1 MLFLSIAHHYLLW
14 HYSRAFLELF
24 HVWFNF
30 IWFVVHFFS
39 IPQLMRSWISP
50 WKRMVE
56 DRGNTWDLEALA
68 SFIIIGFISRIIGF
82 ILRTVVI
89 FLGLV
94 SLFATIASGLI
105 IHVFWIVAPIAI
117 IGILGF
123 GLTLI
128 AL

>member
-1 MLFLSIAHHYLLW
+1 
-14 HYSRAFLELF
+14 
-24 HVWFNF
+24 
-30 IWFVVHFFS
+30 
-39 IPQLMRSWISP
+39 
-50 WKRMVE
+50 MVE